1 MDRKIFYMGMLLLV
15 TFFWGVTFPVVK
27 VALGY
32 IGPGPF
38 LALRFLAATIM
49 MAFFV
54 RRGKGFL
61 STTNIKHG
69 MVAGFLLFI
78 GYYFQT
84 VGLEYTSA
92 AASGIIT
99 GAYVV
104 ILPLMSYLYLKTKV
118 SRVDLFSSIIAF
130 GGLIL
135 MSLGSMSNL
144 GTELGDLL
152 TLICAVGYALQI
164 AYVSKHSRNI
174 NSSTFTFYQIAA
186 VTIFSTISIP
196 FTPGGLG
203 TVNLYVAFAII
214 FTAIFGSVFGY
225 YVSTV
230 ALIYVEPTA
239 AGIIFVA
246 EPIFAALAAVVLAHE
261 HLGIYVILGGAVMIM
276 AMFLTSLDKYLK
288 GRRGTS
294 LNNNGA

>member
-1 MDRKIFYMGMLLLV
+1 MDRKILYMGLLLSV

-49 MAFFV
+49 LAFFV

-61 STTNIKHG
+61 APSNIKHG

-118 SRVDLFSSIIAF
+118 SRVDLFASIIAF

-135 MSLGSMSNL
+135 MSLGSVSNL
-144 GTELGDLL
+144 GHRE
-152 TLICAVGYALQI
+152 
-164 AYVSKHSRNI
+164 SN
-174 NSSTFTFYQIAA
+174 
-186 VTIFSTISIP
+186 
-196 FTPGGLG
+196 TPEEG
-203 TVNLYVAFAII
+203 
-214 FTAIFGSVFGY
+214 
-225 YVSTV
+225 
-230 ALIYVEPTA
+230 
-239 AGIIFVA
+239 
-246 EPIFAALAAVVLAHE
+246 H
-261 HLGIYVILGGAVMIM
+261 
-276 AMFLTSLDKYLK
+276 
-288 GRRGTS
+288 
-294 LNNNGA
+294 

>member
-1 MDRKIFYMGMLLLV
+1 MDRKILYMGLLLSV

-49 MAFFV
+49 LAFFV

-61 STTNIKHG
+61 APSNIKHG

-118 SRVDLFSSIIAF
+118 SRMDLFASIIAF

-135 MSLGSMSNL
+135 MSLGSLSNL

-152 TLICAVGYALQI
+152 TLICAVGYAVQI

-203 TVNLYVAFAII
+203 TINLYVVFAII

-246 EPIFAALAAVVLAHE
+246 EPIFAAIAAVILAHE

-288 GRRGTS
+288 GRRGS
-294 LNNNGA
+294 SVHPVS

>member
-1 MDRKIFYMGMLLLV
+1 MDRKILYMGLLLLV
-15 TFFWGVTFPVVK
+15 TFFWGVTFPVIK

-38 LALRFLAATIM
+38 LALRFFAATIM
-49 MAFFV
+49 MALFL
-54 RRGKGFL
+54 RKGTGFL
-61 STTNIKHG
+61 APQNIKHG
-69 MVAGFLLFI
+69 FMAGFLLFL

-84 VGLEYTSA
+84 VGLQYTSA

-104 ILPLMSYLYLKTKV
+104 LLPLISYLYLKTKV
-118 SRVDLFSSIIAF
+118 SRVDTISSIISF

-135 MSLGSMSNL
+135 MSLGALNDL
-144 GTELGDLL
+144 GTQFGDVL
-152 TLICAVGYALQI
+152 TLLCAVGYALQI
-164 AYVSKHSRNI
+164 AYVAKYSKGI

-186 VTIFSTISIP
+186 VTVFSAISIP
-196 FTPGGLG
+196 FTPGGFG
-203 TVNLYVAFAII
+203 TINLYVVFALI

-239 AGIIFVA
+239 AGIIFVG
-246 EPIFAALAAVVLAHE
+246 EPIFAAISAVLFAHE
-261 HLGIYVILGGAVMIM
+261 QIGAYVIIGGSVMIL

-288 GRRGTS
+288 TRRARQKVRGV
-294 LNNNGA
+294 A

>member
-1 MDRKIFYMGMLLLV
+1 MDRKILYMGLLLSV

-27 VALGY
+27 VALEY

-49 MAFFV
+49 LAFFV

-61 STTNIKHG
+61 APSNIKHG

-118 SRVDLFSSIIAF
+118 SRMDLFASIIAF

-135 MSLGSMSNL
+135 MSLGSLSNL

-152 TLICAVGYALQI
+152 TLICAVGYAVQI

-203 TVNLYVAFAII
+203 TINLYVVFAII

-246 EPIFAALAAVVLAHE
+246 EPIFAALAAVILAHE

-288 GRRGTS
+288 GRRGS
-294 LNNNGA
+294 SAHPVS

>member
-1 MDRKIFYMGMLLLV
+1 MDRKILYMGLLLSV

-27 VALGY
+27 VALEY

-49 MAFFV
+49 LAFFV

-61 STTNIKHG
+61 APSNIKHG

-118 SRVDLFSSIIAF
+118 SRMDLFASIIAF

-152 TLICAVGYALQI
+152 TLICAVGYAVQI

-203 TVNLYVAFAII
+203 TINLYVVFAII

-246 EPIFAALAAVVLAHE
+246 EPIFAALAAVILAHE

-288 GRRGTS
+288 GRRGS
-294 LNNNGA
+294 SAHPVS

>member
-1 MDRKIFYMGMLLLV
+1 MDRKFVYMGLLLMV
-15 TFFWGVTFPVVK
+15 TFFWGVTFPVIK

-38 LALRFLAATIM
+38 LALRFLAATVL
-49 MAFFV
+49 MAFFLK
-54 RRGKGFL
+54 RGTGFL
-61 STTNIKHG
+61 SPTNIKHG
-69 MVAGFLLFI
+69 MIAGFLLFL

-84 VGLEYTSA
+84 VGLDYTSA

-104 ILPLMSYLYLKTKV
+104 ILPLVSFLYLKTKV
-118 SRVDLFSSIIAF
+118 SRVDLFSSVMAF

-135 MSLGSMSNL
+135 MSLGSISNL
-144 GTELGDLL
+144 GTEFGDIL
-152 TLICAVGYALQI
+152 TLLCAIAYALQI
-164 AYVSKHSRNI
+164 AYVSRHSRNL

-186 VTIFSTISIP
+186 VTIFSAISIP
-196 FTPGGLG
+196 FTPGGIG
-203 TVNLYVAFAII
+203 TINTYVLFAII

-239 AGIIFVA
+239 AGIIFVG

-261 HLGIYVILGGAVMIM
+261 HLGIYVIIGGSIMIL
-276 AMFLTSLDKYLK
+276 AMFLTAFDKYFK
-288 GRRGTS
+288 GKKGKAD
-294 LNNNGA
+294 NPGNA

>member
-1 MDRKIFYMGMLLLV
+1 MDRKILYMGLLLLV
-15 TFFWGVTFPVVK
+15 TLFWGVTFPIIQE
-27 VALGY
+27 ALKF

-38 LALRFLAATIM
+38 LALRFFVATVL
-49 MAFFV
+49 MAFFI
-54 RRGKGFL
+54 RKGTGFL
-61 STTNIKHG
+61 SLSNIKHG
-69 MVAGFLLFI
+69 LIAGFLLFL

-104 ILPLMSYLYLKTKV
+104 ILPLISFMYLRTRI
-118 SRVDLFSSIIAF
+118 SRVDLMASVIAF

-135 MSLGSMSNL
+135 MSLGSLNNL
-144 GTELGDLL
+144 GTELGDIL
-152 TLICAVGYALQI
+152 TLLCAVGYALQI

-186 VTIFSTISIP
+186 VTIFSTLSIP
-196 FTPGGLG
+196 FTPGGMG
-203 TVNLYVAFAII
+203 TINLYVLFAII

-239 AGIIFVA
+239 AGIIFVG
-246 EPIFAALAAVVLAHE
+246 EPIFAALAAVIIAHE
-261 HLGIYVILGGAVMIM
+261 QLGVFVIIGGAVMIL
-276 AMFLTSLDKYLK
+276 AMFFTAMDKYLK
-288 GRRGTS
+288 NRKGETS
-294 LNNNGA
+294 PPSA

>member
-61 STTNIKHG
+61 SPTNIKHG

-135 MSLGSMSNL
+135 MSIGSLSNL

-203 TVNLYVAFAII
+203 SVNLYVAFAII

-288 GRRGTS
+288 GRRVTS

>member
-1 MDRKIFYMGMLLLV
+1 MDRKILYMGLLLSV

-49 MAFFV
+49 LAFFV

-61 STTNIKHG
+61 APSNIKHG

-118 SRVDLFSSIIAF
+118 SRMDLFASIIAF

-152 TLICAVGYALQI
+152 TLICAVGYAVQI

-203 TVNLYVAFAII
+203 TINLYVVFAII

-246 EPIFAALAAVVLAHE
+246 EPIFAAIAAVILAHE

-288 GRRGTS
+288 GRRGS
-294 LNNNGA
+294 SAHPVS

>member
-61 STTNIKHG
+61 SPTNIKHG

-135 MSLGSMSNL
+135 MSLGSLSNL

-203 TVNLYVAFAII
+203 SVNLYVAFAII

-246 EPIFAALAAVVLAHE
+246 EPIFAAVAAVVLAHE

-288 GRRGTS
+288 GRRGIP
-294 LNNNGA
+294 

>member
-1 MDRKIFYMGMLLLV
+1 MDRKILYMGLLLSV

-49 MAFFV
+49 LAFFV

-61 STTNIKHG
+61 APSNIKHG

-118 SRVDLFSSIIAF
+118 SRVDLFASIIAF

-135 MSLGSMSNL
+135 MSLGSVSNL

-152 TLICAVGYALQI
+152 TFICAVGYAVQI

-203 TVNLYVAFAII
+203 TINLYVVFAII

-246 EPIFAALAAVVLAHE
+246 EPIFAAFAAVILAHE

-288 GRRGTS
+288 GRRES
-294 LNNNGA
+294 SAHPVS

>member
-1 MDRKIFYMGMLLLV
+1 MDRKILYMGLLLLV
-15 TFFWGVTFPVVK
+15 TFFWGVTFPIIQE
-27 VALGY
+27 ALKF

-38 LALRFLAATIM
+38 LALRFFVATVL
-49 MAFFV
+49 MAFFI
-54 RRGKGFL
+54 RKGTGLL
-61 STTNIKHG
+61 SSSNIKHG
-69 MVAGFLLFI
+69 LIAGFLLFL

-104 ILPLMSYLYLKTKV
+104 ILPLISFLYLRTRI
-118 SRVDLFSSIIAF
+118 SRVDLMASVIAF

-135 MSLGSMSNL
+135 MSLGSLNNL
-144 GTELGDLL
+144 GTELGDIL
-152 TLICAVGYALQI
+152 TLLCAVGYALQI

-186 VTIFSTISIP
+186 VTIFSTLSIP
-196 FTPGGLG
+196 FTPGGMG
-203 TVNLYVAFAII
+203 TINPYVIFAII

-239 AGIIFVA
+239 AGIIFVG
-246 EPIFAALAAVVLAHE
+246 EPIFAALAAVIIAHE
-261 HLGIYVILGGAVMIM
+261 QLGVFVIIGGAVMIL
-276 AMFLTSLDKYLK
+276 AMFFTAMDKYLK
-288 GRRGTS
+288 NRKGEIS
-294 LNNNGA
+294 PPSA

>member
-1 MDRKIFYMGMLLLV
+1 MDRKILYMGLLLSV

-27 VALGY
+27 VALEY

-49 MAFFV
+49 LAFFV

-61 STTNIKHG
+61 APSNIKHG

-118 SRVDLFSSIIAF
+118 SRMDLFASIIAF

-152 TLICAVGYALQI
+152 TLICAVGYAVQI

-203 TVNLYVAFAII
+203 TINLYVVFAII

-246 EPIFAALAAVVLAHE
+246 EPIFAAIAAVILAHE

-288 GRRGTS
+288 GRRGS
-294 LNNNGA
+294 SVHPVS

>member
-1 MDRKIFYMGMLLLV
+1 MDRKILYMGLLLSV

-49 MAFFV
+49 LAFFV

-61 STTNIKHG
+61 APSNIKHG

-118 SRVDLFSSIIAF
+118 SRVDLFASIIAF

-135 MSLGSMSNL
+135 MSLGSVSNL

-152 TLICAVGYALQI
+152 TFICAVGYAVQI

-203 TVNLYVAFAII
+203 TINLYVVFAII

-246 EPIFAALAAVVLAHE
+246 EPIFAAIAAVILAHE

-288 GRRGTS
+288 GRRGS
-294 LNNNGA
+294 SVHPVS

>member
-61 STTNIKHG
+61 SPTNIKHG

-135 MSLGSMSNL
+135 MSIGSLSNL

-186 VTIFSTISIP
+186 VTVFSTISIP

-203 TVNLYVAFAII
+203 SVNLYVAFAII

-288 GRRGTS
+288 GRRVTS

>member
-1 MDRKIFYMGMLLLV
+1 MDRKILYMGLLLSV

-49 MAFFV
+49 LAFFV

-61 STTNIKHG
+61 APSNIKHG

-118 SRVDLFSSIIAF
+118 SRMDLFASIIAF

-152 TLICAVGYALQI
+152 TLICAVGYAVQI

-203 TVNLYVAFAII
+203 TINLYVVFAII

-246 EPIFAALAAVVLAHE
+246 EPIFAALAAVILAHE

-288 GRRGTS
+288 GRRESSTHPVS
-294 LNNNGA
+294 

>member
-1 MDRKIFYMGMLLLV
+1 MDRKILYMGLLLSV

-27 VALGY
+27 VALEY

-49 MAFFV
+49 LAFFV

-61 STTNIKHG
+61 APSNIKHG

-118 SRVDLFSSIIAF
+118 SRVDLFASIIAF

-135 MSLGSMSNL
+135 MSLGSVSNL

-152 TLICAVGYALQI
+152 TFICAVGYAVQI

-203 TVNLYVAFAII
+203 TINLYVVFAII

-246 EPIFAALAAVVLAHE
+246 EPIFAAIAAVILAHE

-288 GRRGTS
+288 GRRGS
-294 LNNNGA
+294 SVHPVS

>member
-1 MDRKIFYMGMLLLV
+1 MDRKILYMGLLLLV
-15 TFFWGVTFPVVK
+15 TLFWGVTFPIIQE
-27 VALGY
+27 ALKF

-38 LALRFLAATIM
+38 LALRFFVATVL
-49 MAFFV
+49 MAFFI
-54 RRGKGFL
+54 RKGTGFL
-61 STTNIKHG
+61 SLSNIKHG
-69 MVAGFLLFI
+69 LIAGFLLFL

-104 ILPLMSYLYLKTKV
+104 ILPLISFLYLRTRI
-118 SRVDLFSSIIAF
+118 SRVDLMASVIAF

-135 MSLGSMSNL
+135 MSLGSLNNL
-144 GTELGDLL
+144 GTELGDIL
-152 TLICAVGYALQI
+152 TLLCAVGYALQI

-186 VTIFSTISIP
+186 VTIFSTLSIP
-196 FTPGGLG
+196 FTPGGMG
-203 TVNLYVAFAII
+203 TINLYVLFAII

-239 AGIIFVA
+239 AGIIFVG
-246 EPIFAALAAVVLAHE
+246 EPIFAALAAVIIAHE
-261 HLGIYVILGGAVMIM
+261 QLGVFVIIGGAVMIL
-276 AMFLTSLDKYLK
+276 AMFFTAMDKYLK
-288 GRRGTS
+288 NRKGETS
-294 LNNNGA
+294 PPSA

>member
-1 MDRKIFYMGMLLLV
+1 MDRKLLYMGLLLLV

-27 VALGY
+27 VALQY
-32 IGPGPF
+32 MGPGPF
-38 LALRFLAATIM
+38 LALRFLAASIM
-49 MAFFV
+49 MAFFL
-54 RRGKGFL
+54 RKGTGFL
-61 STTNIKHG
+61 SPANIKHG
-69 MVAGFLLFI
+69 MIAGFLLFL

-104 ILPLMSYLYLKTKV
+104 ILPLVSFLYLKSKV
-118 SRVDLFSSIIAF
+118 SRMDLISSVIAF

-135 MSLGSMSNL
+135 MSLGSLSNL
-144 GTELGDLL
+144 GTEFGDIL
-152 TLICAVGYALQI
+152 TLLCAIGYALQI

-186 VTIFSTISIP
+186 VTIFSAISIP
-196 FTPGGLG
+196 FTPGGIG
-203 TVNLYVAFAII
+203 TINTYVVFAII

-239 AGIIFVA
+239 AGIIFVG
-246 EPIFAALAAVVLAHE
+246 EPIFAALAAVILAHE
-261 HLGIYVILGGAVMIM
+261 QLGVYVIIGGAVMII

-288 GRRGTS
+288 GKKQKVGNQT
-294 LNNNGA
+294 AI

>member
-1 MDRKIFYMGMLLLV
+1 MDRKILYMGLLLLV
-15 TFFWGVTFPVVK
+15 TFFWGVTFPIIQE
-27 VALGY
+27 ALKF

-38 LALRFLAATIM
+38 LALRFFVATVL
-49 MAFFV
+49 MAFFI
-54 RRGKGFL
+54 RKGTGLL
-61 STTNIKHG
+61 SSSNIKHG
-69 MVAGFLLFI
+69 LIAGFLLFL

-104 ILPLMSYLYLKTKV
+104 ILPLISFLYLRTRI
-118 SRVDLFSSIIAF
+118 SRVDLMASVIAF

-135 MSLGSMSNL
+135 MSLGSLNNL
-144 GTELGDLL
+144 GTELGDIL
-152 TLICAVGYALQI
+152 TLLCAVGYALQI

-186 VTIFSTISIP
+186 VTIFSTLSIP
-196 FTPGGLG
+196 FTPGGMG
-203 TVNLYVAFAII
+203 TINLYVLFAII

-239 AGIIFVA
+239 AGIIFVG
-246 EPIFAALAAVVLAHE
+246 EPIFAALAAVIIAHE
-261 HLGIYVILGGAVMIM
+261 QLGVFVIIGGAVMIL
-276 AMFLTSLDKYLK
+276 AMFFTAMDKYLK
-288 GRRGTS
+288 NRKGEIS
-294 LNNNGA
+294 PPSA

>member
-1 MDRKIFYMGMLLLV
+1 MDRKILYMGLLLSV

-49 MAFFV
+49 LAFFV

-61 STTNIKHG
+61 APSNIKHG

-118 SRVDLFSSIIAF
+118 SRMDLFASIIAF

-152 TLICAVGYALQI
+152 TLICAVGYAVQI

-203 TVNLYVAFAII
+203 TINLYVVFAII

-246 EPIFAALAAVVLAHE
+246 EPIFAAIAAVILAHE

-288 GRRGTS
+288 GRRGS
-294 LNNNGA
+294 SVHPVS

>member
-1 MDRKIFYMGMLLLV
+1 MDRKFVYMGLLLMV
-15 TFFWGVTFPVVK
+15 TFFWGVTFPVIK

-38 LALRFLAATIM
+38 LALRFLAATVM
-49 MAFFV
+49 MAFFLK
-54 RRGKGFL
+54 RGTGFL
-61 STTNIKHG
+61 SSTNIKHG
-69 MVAGFLLFI
+69 MIAGFLLFL

-84 VGLEYTSA
+84 VGLDYTSA

-104 ILPLMSYLYLKTKV
+104 ILPLVSFLYLKTKV
-118 SRVDLFSSIIAF
+118 SRMDLFSSVIAF

-135 MSLGSMSNL
+135 MSLGSISNL
-144 GTELGDLL
+144 GTEFGDIL
-152 TLICAVGYALQI
+152 TLLCAIAYALQI
-164 AYVSKHSRNI
+164 AYVSRHSRNL
-174 NSSTFTFYQIAA
+174 NSSTFTFYQMAA
-186 VTIFSTISIP
+186 VTIFSAISIP
-196 FTPGGLG
+196 FTPGGFG
-203 TVNLYVAFAII
+203 TINSYVLFAII

-239 AGIIFVA
+239 AGIIFVG

-261 HLGIYVILGGAVMIM
+261 HLGVYVIIGGSIMIL
-276 AMFLTSLDKYLK
+276 AMFLTALDKYFK
-288 GRRGTS
+288 GRKDS
-294 LNNNGA
+294 GAIIERT

>member
-1 MDRKIFYMGMLLLV
+1 MDRKMLYMGLLLLV

-27 VALGY
+27 DALKY
-32 IGPGPF
+32 MGPGPF
-38 LALRFLAATIM
+38 LALRFLAASVM
-49 MAFFV
+49 MAFFL
-54 RRGKGFL
+54 RKGTGFL
-61 STTNIKHG
+61 SLANIKHG
-69 MVAGFLLFI
+69 MIAGFLLFL

-104 ILPLMSYLYLKTKV
+104 LLPIISFLYLKTKV
-118 SRVDLFSSIIAF
+118 SGVDIISSVVAF

-135 MSLGSMSNL
+135 MSLGSLSNL
-144 GTELGDLL
+144 GTEVGDIL
-152 TLICAVGYALQI
+152 TLFCAIGYALQI

-186 VTIFSTISIP
+186 VTIFSAISIP
-196 FTPGGLG
+196 FTPGGIG
-203 TVNLYVAFAII
+203 TLNLYVVFAII

-225 YVSTV
+225 YISTV

-239 AGIIFVA
+239 AGIIFVG
-246 EPIFAALAAVVLAHE
+246 EPIFAALASVIFAHE
-261 HLGIYVILGGAVMIM
+261 QLGIYVIIGGIVMIL
-276 AMFLTSLDKYLK
+276 AMLITTLDKYVR
-288 GRRGTS
+288 GRKKVSRS
-294 LNNNGA
+294 PPAA

>member
-1 MDRKIFYMGMLLLV
+1 MDRKFVYMGLLLMV
-15 TFFWGVTFPVVK
+15 TFFWGVTFPVIK

-38 LALRFLAATIM
+38 LALRFLVATVLIS
-49 MAFFV
+49 FFLK
-54 RRGKGFL
+54 RGTGFL
-61 STTNIKHG
+61 SPTNIKHG
-69 MVAGFLLFI
+69 MIAGFLLFL

-84 VGLEYTSA
+84 VGLDYTSA

-104 ILPLMSYLYLKTKV
+104 ILPLVSFLYLKTKV
-118 SRVDLFSSIIAF
+118 SRVDLFSSVMAF

-135 MSLGSMSNL
+135 MSLGSISNL
-144 GTELGDLL
+144 GTEFGDIL
-152 TLICAVGYALQI
+152 TLLCAIAYALQI
-164 AYVSKHSRNI
+164 AYVSRHSRNL

-186 VTIFSTISIP
+186 VTIFSAISIP
-196 FTPGGLG
+196 FTPGGIG
-203 TVNLYVAFAII
+203 TINTYVLFAII

-239 AGIIFVA
+239 AGIIFVG

-261 HLGIYVILGGAVMIM
+261 HLGIYVIIGGSIMIL
-276 AMFLTSLDKYLK
+276 AMFLTALDKYFK
-288 GRRGTS
+288 GKKRTADNPG
-294 LNNNGA
+294 NA

>member
-1 MDRKIFYMGMLLLV
+1 MDRKILYMGLLLSV

-27 VALGY
+27 VALEY

-49 MAFFV
+49 LAFFV

-61 STTNIKHG
+61 APSNIKHG

-118 SRVDLFSSIIAF
+118 SRMDLFASIIAF

-135 MSLGSMSNL
+135 MSLGSLSNL

-152 TLICAVGYALQI
+152 TLICAVGYAVQI

-203 TVNLYVAFAII
+203 TINLYVVFAII

-246 EPIFAALAAVVLAHE
+246 EPIFAAIAAVILAHE

-288 GRRGTS
+288 GRRESSTHPVS
-294 LNNNGA
+294 

>member
-1 MDRKIFYMGMLLLV
+1 MDRKILYMGLLLSV

-27 VALGY
+27 VALEY

-49 MAFFV
+49 LAFFV

-61 STTNIKHG
+61 APSNIKHG

-118 SRVDLFSSIIAF
+118 SRMDLFASIIAF

-135 MSLGSMSNL
+135 MSLGSLSNL

-152 TLICAVGYALQI
+152 TLICAVGYAVQI

-203 TVNLYVAFAII
+203 TINLYVVFAII

-246 EPIFAALAAVVLAHE
+246 EPIFAAIAAVILAHE

-288 GRRGTS
+288 GRRGS
-294 LNNNGA
+294 SVHPVS